1 VIRTELD
8 IQGARVQRLAL
19 EQRDPQGRHRLW
31 PQQLRVTVGCGAQP
45 RRIVAE
51 LVEREIDLT
60 RALDGCVPDYVLAGG
75 EGWGYG
81 EFELDARS
89 QDHLLTRL
97 PAIADPL
104 ARGVA
109 WSGLWEAMLGGRLA
123 PTAWF
128 EMATLNLRTEHDA
141 QLFGEWMDDLVT
153 VWWRFLTPTQRAER
167 APGLEALVRGRLD
180 AAAEPGAK
188 STWFAGLRK
197 IAITPP
203 TVAWLRAL
211 WQREATLPGLPLV
224 EADETALAYALALR
238 GVEGLEALLDAQR
251 DRITNPDRKAR
262 FEFVRAAVSA
272 DAGERERWFRALAD
286 PANRR
291 REQWVVQGLGLLN
304 HPLRGELSARWVPA
318 SLDLL
323 LEVSRTGALFFDAF
337 WLEATLG
344 WHSSPEVMTA
354 VTRFVDTL
362 PADYPPKLRAKV
374 LQSSDL
380 LMRAA
385 RLGGR

>member
-1 VIRTELD
+1 
-8 IQGARVQRLAL
+8 
-19 EQRDPQGRHRLW
+19 
-31 PQQLRVTVGCGAQP
+31 
-45 RRIVAE
+45 
-51 LVEREIDLT
+51 
-60 RALDGCVPDYVLAGG
+60 
-75 EGWGYG
+75 
-81 EFELDARS
+81 
-89 QDHLLTRL
+89 
-97 PAIADPL
+97 
-104 ARGVA
+104 
-109 WSGLWEAMLGGRLA
+109 
-123 PTAWF
+123 
-128 EMATLNLRTEHDA
+128 
-141 QLFGEWMDDLVT
+141 

-344 WHSSPEVMTA
+344 WHSSHEVMTA